1 MSNSN
6 TSEIMKLNKNQT
18 TANILSLIAGQI
30 RPCTKR
36 TTDNIIFPKWS
47 DIGLWGE
54 IFAMKVK
61 TKEQPQGCDYDEAKF
76 QVVMRVIDGKVLM
89 TGGRPDAYTWKA
101 AKVAE
106 YVEKKEFRYIGINSA
121 QGIITLSK
129 VINTIPEEKEQEMFA
144 DFFSAINKDLLL
156 ITSGEESRQYIEVTP
171 ELYNAG
177 ITACVDSWM
186 EPDENGEAD
195 ATILNIG
202 DFLIIEGDR
211 VYCIRHD
218 EFVATH
224 IFD

>member
-1 MSNSN
+1 
-6 TSEIMKLNKNQT
+6 MKLNKEQT
-18 TANILSLIAGQI
+18 TANILSLAAGQI
-30 RPCTKR
+30 RPCTKQ
-36 TTDNIIFPKWS
+36 TIDNIIFPKWS

-61 TKEQPQGCDYDEAKF
+61 TKEQPLGCDYDEAKF

-101 AKVAE
+101 EKVAE
-106 YVEKKEFRYIGINSA
+106 YVEKKKFRYIGINSA

-144 DFFSAINKDLLL
+144 DFFSTINKDLLL
-156 ITSGEESRQYIEVTP
+156 ITSGQESRQCIEVTR
-171 ELYNAG
+171 ELYDAG
-177 ITACVDSWM
+177 ITACVNSWM

-195 ATILNIG
+195 ATILNVG
-202 DFLIIEGDR
+202 DFLIIENNR
-211 VYCIRHD
+211 VYCVRHD

>member
-1 MSNSN
+1 
-6 TSEIMKLNKNQT
+6 MKLNKKEV
-18 TANILSLIAGQI
+18 TAKIFSLAAGQI
-30 RPCTKR
+30 RHCTKQ
-36 TTDNIIFPKWS
+36 TIDNIIFPKWS

-61 TKEQPQGCDYDEAKF
+61 TKEQPLGCDYDEAKF

-106 YVEKKEFRYIGINSA
+106 YVEKKKFRYIGINSA

-144 DFFSAINKDLLL
+144 DFFSTINKDLLL
-156 ITSGEESRQYIEVTP
+156 ITSGEESRQCIEVTR
-171 ELYNAG
+171 ELYDAG
-177 ITACVDSWM
+177 ITACIDSWM

-195 ATILNIG
+195 ATILNVG
-202 DFLIIEGDR
+202 DFLIIEGDQVYR
-211 VYCIRHD
+211 VAHD